1 MLEHDLW
8 CCFACDVPGPIALK
22 CQCAT
27 LVAIQVGH
35 RHATLQLLARHHI
48 SQLQRHSQG
57 RHNVHVFST
66 RKLVHLA
73 CWTWNDN
80 IYTDSEVNQEPH
92 ESHPHPH
99 IHPLRET
106 SSLRRKKRRLISP
119 QDLKDGPFFSDM
131 HVFGIPV
138 PLSDNTTQ
146 QDAYT
151 FAEDCGDGGCLF
163 NVEVDPTEHNDLSQ
177 DPAYANQFF
186 KMQMKYGP

>member
-1 MLEHDLW
+1 M
-8 CCFACDVPGPIALK
+8 F
-22 CQCAT
+22 T
-27 LVAIQVGH
+27 YF
-35 RHATLQLLARHHI
+35 
-48 SQLQRHSQG
+48 LQRISRTWHVG
-57 RHNVHVFST
+57 RGMT
-66 RKLVHLA
+66 IYIY
-73 CWTWNDN
+73 
-80 IYTDSEVNQEPH
+80 IYTDSEVPQEPR

-177 DPAYANQFF
+177 DPAYANQLF